1 MIQVE
6 HLTKYYGKNPAVTD
20 VSFTVEDGHIYGLLG
35 PNGAG
40 KSTIMNTITG
50 LLTPTEG
57 VITINGHIMGV
68 ESKEAKKCIGYLP
81 EIPPLYL
88 DMDVREYL
96 NFVGSLKKIDKST
109 KEASTLDILK
119 KTGLEEVQYKLI
131 KHLSKGYRQR
141 VGIAG
146 ALIGNP
152 PIIILDEPTV
162 GLDPE
167 QIIEI
172 RNLIKSLKEEHTVII
187 SSHILSEI
195 GAICDECLVISHGRV
210 VASDTTDN
218 IINSKRKG
226 VTFEF
231 TAKGSK
237 EAVEKV
243 LSKVDKIDNYT
254 FVEENASGVKFKVES
269 KEGEDVRE
277 ELSFALSD
285 ERILIL
291 ELSVSKTSLEDS
303 YLEIMK
309 DFNEELEEEEKRLME
324 ETLAKDKDEE
334 NEEDDEESKSEE
346 SESEESLDEEE
357 GKEDEE

>member
-81 EIPPLYL
+81 EIPPLYQ
-88 DMDVREYL
+88 DMDVTEYL
-96 NFVGSLKKIDKST
+96 NFVGSLKKIDKHT
-109 KEASTLDILK
+109 KNESIADILV
-119 KTGLEEVQYKLI
+119 KTGLQEVQYKLI

-152 PIIILDEPTV
+152 DIIILDEPTV

-195 GAICDECLVISHGRV
+195 AAICDECLVISHGRV
-210 VASDTTDN
+210 VASDTTDT

-226 VTFEF
+226 VTFDF

-237 EAVEKV
+237 DAVEKV
-243 LSKVDKIDNYT
+243 LSKIDKIENYK
-254 FVEENASGVKFKVES
+254 FIEENASGVKFNVES

-285 ERILIL
+285 ARILIL

-309 DFNEELEEEEKRLME
+309 DFNEELEEEERRLME
-324 ETLAKDKDEE
+324 EALAKK
-334 NEEDDEESKSEE
+334 EDDEDDEDDDETEE
-346 SESEESLDEEE
+346 SDDSDESSDEE